1 MATANNKTTR
11 KTTSKATTE
20 ADDVEVLDADKTT
33 EKSAIVDGIYTEEVT
48 LTNGV
53 SLRVEVIV
61 DKDQLPASM
70 ASLMFEGNLEGMILA
85 QVTPITRKLLDMT
98 GATRK
103 DLHEVISPVV
113 QRGSELAGA

>member
-11 KTTSKATTE
+11 KSTTKAE
-20 ADDVEVLDADKTT
+20 EVEVLDADTNT
-33 EKSAIVDGIYTEEVT
+33 EKPAIVDGIYAEEVT
-48 LTNGV
+48 LTSGV
-53 SLRVEVIV
+53 NLKIEVIV

-85 QVTPITRKLLDMT
+85 QVTPLTRKLLDLT

-103 DLHEVISPVV
+103 DLHEVIAPVV
-113 QRGSELAGA
+113 QRGTGLAGE

>member
-11 KTTSKATTE
+11 KTTKADE
-20 ADDVEVLDADKTT
+20 VEVVDAEKTA
-33 EKSAIVDGIYTEEVT
+33 EKPTIVDGIYTEKVE

-53 SLRVEVIV
+53 KVEVEVIV

-70 ASLMFEGNLEGMILA
+70 SSLMFEGNLEGMILA
-85 QVTPITRKLLDMT
+85 QLTPMSRKILDLT

-113 QRGSELAGA
+113 QRGSELAGE

>member
-1 MATANNKTTR
+1 MATANNKTTS
-11 KTTSKATTE
+11 KTTKADE
-20 ADDVEVLDADKTT
+20 VEVVDADKTA
-33 EKSAIVDGIYTEEVT
+33 EKPVIVEGIYTEEVT

-53 SLRVEVIV
+53 SLKIEVIV

-70 ASLMFEGNLEGMILA
+70 SSLMFEGNLEGMILA
-85 QVTPITRKLLDMT
+85 QVTPLTRKLLDLT

-113 QRGSELAGA
+113 QRGTELAAGE

>member
-11 KTTSKATTE
+11 KSTTKAE
-20 ADDVEVLDADKTT
+20 DVEVLDADTTT
-33 EKSAIVDGIYTEEVT
+33 EKPTIVDGIYTEEVT

-53 SLRVEVIV
+53 ALKIEVIV

-70 ASLMFEGNLEGMILA
+70 SSLMFEGNLEGMILA
-85 QVTPITRKLLDMT
+85 QVTPLTRKLLDLT

-103 DLHEVISPVV
+103 DLHEVIAPVV
-113 QRGSELAGA
+113 QRGAELAGV

>member
-11 KTTSKATTE
+11 KTTTKAE
-20 ADDVEVLDADKTT
+20 EVEVLDADTSA
-33 EKSAIVDGIYTEEVT
+33 EKPAIVDGIYTEEAT

-53 SLRVEVIV
+53 SLKIEVIV

-85 QVTPITRKLLDMT
+85 QVTPLTRKLLDMT

-113 QRGSELAGA
+113 QRGSELAGE

>member
-11 KTTSKATTE
+11 KTTTK
-20 ADDVEVLDADKTT
+20 ADDVEVLDADTAS
-33 EKSAIVDGIYTEEVT
+33 EKPAIVDGIYTEEVT

-53 SLRVEVIV
+53 SLKIEVIV

-70 ASLMFEGNLEGMILA
+70 SSLMFEGNLEGMILA
-85 QVTPITRKLLDMT
+85 QVTPLTRKLLDLT

-113 QRGSELAGA
+113 QRGTELAAE

>member
-1 MATANNKTTR
+1 MATANNKTTTR
-11 KTTSKATTE
+11 KATTKAE
-20 ADDVEVLDADKTT
+20 EVEVLDADNSA
-33 EKSAIVDGIYTEEVT
+33 EKPAIVDGIYTEEVT

-53 SLRVEVIV
+53 SLKVEVIV

-70 ASLMFEGNLEGMILA
+70 ASLMFEGNLEGMIMA

-113 QRGSELAGA
+113 QRGSELAGE

>member
-11 KTTSKATTE
+11 KATTKD
-20 ADDVEVLDADKTT
+20 DDVEVLDADKTA
-33 EKSAIVDGIYTEEVT
+33 EKPAIVDGIYTEEVT

-53 SLRVEVIV
+53 SLKVEVIV

-70 ASLMFEGNLEGMILA
+70 ASLMFEGNLEGMIMA

-113 QRGSELAGA
+113 QRGSELAGE